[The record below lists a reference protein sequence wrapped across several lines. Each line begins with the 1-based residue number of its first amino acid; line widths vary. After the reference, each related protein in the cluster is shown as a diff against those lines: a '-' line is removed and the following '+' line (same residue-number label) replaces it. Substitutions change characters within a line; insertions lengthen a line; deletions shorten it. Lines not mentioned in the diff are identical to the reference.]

1 MNQEKKFAPPK
12 TEDSQVVAIARL
24 FRWFLRVVNRGVA
37 CDEFACIV
45 TLLVYIVKVV
55 RLRSIFVNKTPRPTR
70 GIF

>member
-1 MNQEKKFAPPK
+1 MNQEKKFAPAK

-55 RLRSIFVNKTPRPTR
+55 FD
-70 GIF
+70 